1 MSATLGWESSIY
13 YFWGRP
19 CSKGHIGKDGL
30 TKRYLSNRKCA
41 ECRHTKDLARKKDGR
56 RKKPID
62 KPEVAAE
69 NSAAHLQAEP
79 LKPASFKTL
88 LSCGCVLEFD
98 GERHVGTRCTRHTK
112 FTPAPSVPREA
123 DDRTDAVVSLIK
135 REFPLIEA
143 GDNPIVR
150 SMALAR
156 GLLTILGG

>member
-1 MSATLGWESSIY
+1 MSATQGWESSVY

-56 RKKPID
+56 KKKPID
-62 KPEVAAE
+62 RPGAKAE
-69 NSAAHLQAEP
+69 NSAVNLQVEP

-112 FTPAPSVPREA
+112 FTPAPVPPP
-123 DDRTDAVVSLIK
+123 DDAKTDAIVALIK

-143 GDNPIVR
+143 GDDPFLRASN
-150 SMALAR
+150 LAR
-156 GLLTILGG
+156 GLLKILDKS